1 MRRTILALGLL
12 ALAAAPLAG
21 ADDTSCTV
29 CHSDAEV
36 FDEADVAIVADWAKG
51 VHAAVGLSC
60 HDCHGGN
67 PALALADDIEAMDE
81 EYEPNPYLGAPERAE
96 IPSFCGGCHSD
107 PSFMR
112 RYDPAARIDQEIE
125 YWTSHHGKALAAGDV
140 NVATCVDCHGVHGM
154 RSSNVPES
162 TVHPTRVAETCAGC
176 HADAERMSGYTLP
189 DGRSLPVDQEAR
201 WRQSVHAEALF
212 DKEDLF
218 APTCNDCHGNHGAAP
233 PGLDSINFVCGQCH
247 GREAD
252 IFRDSPKHEGFIE
265 HNEFLA
271 DAGEE
276 GCASCH
282 EPPQSQVTTVRSFT
296 ECATCHGNHGVV
308 RPTVAMF
315 GVLPNEPC
323 AFCHEEPAEG
333 ELPVLE
339 PDKSRQSYE
348 ETRDDLLA
356 RAAEGGLE
364 GAALFDWLV
373 DQALGVSAH
382 SLAGEFEGGA
392 QQLRPEFE
400 TLFRKFRIGKTH
412 YTYEDPVTGRMVRA
426 DVVRCSLCH
435 QTSAL
440 DEDSPT
446 GAVSGV
452 ELVNAM
458 RDLTARTAR
467 AERILLAAKRGGVE
481 TRQALLSIDQ
491 SVDAQIGL
499 EVLVHAFSSAPEGEF
514 MKLHDEGLVHA
525 DEALQQSQQALDE
538 LAGRRRWL
546 GLVLVT
552 VLLLLVALAWKIRV
566 ISAAEAAA
574 AAASS
579 PT

>member
-1 MRRTILALGLL
+1 MRRTIFALGLL
-12 ALAAAPLAG
+12 ALMAAPLVA

-29 CHSDAEV
+29 CHSDADL
-36 FDEADVAIVADWAKG
+36 FDKAGVAIVADSAKG
-51 VHAAVGLSC
+51 VHAAIGLSC

-67 PALALADDIEAMDE
+67 PSLALADDIEAMDE
-81 EYEPNPYLGAPERAE
+81 SYEPHPYRGAPERGD
-96 IPSFCGGCHSD
+96 IPSLCGGCHSD
-107 PSFMR
+107 PSYMR
-112 RYDPAARIDQEIE
+112 RYDPAARIDQERE

-162 TVHPTRVAETCAGC
+162 KVHPTQVAETCASC
-176 HADAERMSGYTLP
+176 HADAERMAGYTLP

-201 WRQSVHAEALF
+201 WRQSVHATALF

-233 PGLDSINFVCGQCH
+233 PGLDSINYVCGQCH
-247 GREAD
+247 GREAE
-252 IFRDSPKHEGFIE
+252 IFRVSPKHDGFTE

-276 GCASCH
+276 ACALCH
-282 EPPQSQVTTVRSFT
+282 EPPQSQVTTVRQFT

-323 AFCHEEPAEG
+323 AFCHEGPTDA

-339 PDKSRQSYE
+339 PEQSRQNFE
-348 ETRDDLLA
+348 QVRNDLLA
-356 RAAEGGLE
+356 AAAEEGLE
-364 GAALFDWLV
+364 GPALFDWLV
-373 DQALGVSAH
+373 DQTLGVSAH
-382 SLAGEFEGGA
+382 SLAGEVEGGA

-400 TLFRKFRIGKTH
+400 TLFRKFRIGKTY
-412 YTYEDPVTGRMVRA
+412 YTYEDPVTGREVRA
-426 DVVRCSLCH
+426 DVVRCSPCH
-435 QTSAL
+435 QTKAL
-440 DEDSPT
+440 DEDAPT
-446 GAVSGV
+446 GARSGV
-452 ELVNAM
+452 ELVDAM

-499 EVLVHAFSSAPEGEF
+499 EVLVHSFSSAADSEF

-525 DEALQQSQQALDE
+525 DTALTQAQGALEE
-538 LAGRRRWL
+538 LADRRQWL
-546 GLVLVT
+546 GLVLVA
-552 VLLLLVALAWKIRV
+552 VVLLLVALAWKIR
-566 ISAAEAAA
+566 ILSAAEAAA
-574 AAASS
+574 SIAP